1 MSEIAILGGGPAG
14 LIAALRARQRGH
26 NVTVFEA
33 SSVVGGMASSFE
45 VAGQRVDLGSHRLH
59 PATDPETLSLI
70 RSLTLTHSLSIYLK
84 IKKKTNKKKIKKR
97 NKKKKI
103 KKKKKKK

>member
-14 LIAALRARQRGH
+14 LIAALRASKRSH

-59 PATDPETLSLI
+59 PATDPETLSLP
-70 RSLTLTHSLSIYLK
+70 RSSSRSTSKNVDATAESASGIAGWRS
-84 IKKKTNKKKIKKR
+84 TSNKDMLR
-97 NKKKKI
+97 NLP
-103 KKKKKKK
+103 